1 MQSTHL
7 PDSWVESLFGK
18 LAALYGDQFLRKW
31 EHVPKS
37 DLLQVWAEGLGP
49 YADDGEHRGQRLKWA
64 LAQLR
69 DNNPFPP
76 SLPEFI
82 ALVRQAPRPEVP
94 ALPAPKVAP
103 EVASPRA
110 DEMAKAVKR
119 ITSKQRDFLD
129 WAKRADLVPSIPGS
143 AWESKLIEGARDDQR
158 CMEILLGHVSAGVR
172 FSARVHAF
180 LHPEEANA

>member
-1 MQSTHL
+1 MPTTASN
-7 PDSWVESLFGK
+7 
-18 LAALYGDQFLRKW
+18 
-31 EHVPKS
+31 
-37 DLLQVWAEGLGP
+37 
-49 YADDGEHRGQRLKWA
+49 RGQRLKWA

-94 ALPAPKVAP
+94 ALPSPKVAP
-103 EVASPRA
+103 EVASQRA
-110 DEMAKAVKR
+110 DEMAQTVKR
-119 ITSKQRDFLD
+119 ITSKQRDYLD

-143 AWESKLIEGARDDQR
+143 AWESKLIEFARDDHR
-158 CMEILLGHVSAGVR
+158 GMEVLLGHVAAGVK
-172 FSARVHAF
+172 FSNRVHAF

>member
-7 PDSWVESLFGK
+7 PASWVESLFGK

-31 EHVPKS
+31 EHVPKA
-37 DLLQVWAEGLGP
+37 DLLQTWAEGLGP
-49 YADDGEHRGQRLKWA
+49 YADEGEHRGQRLKWA

-82 ALVRQAPRPEVP
+82 ALVRQSPRPEVP

-103 EVASPRA
+103 EVASQRA
-110 DEMAKAVKR
+110 DEMAQTVKR
-119 ITSKQRDFLD
+119 ITSKQRDYLD

-143 AWESKLIEGARDDQR
+143 TWESKLIEFARDDQR
-158 CMEILLGHVSAGVR
+158 GMEVLLAHVAAGVK
-172 FSARVHAF
+172 FSNRVHAF
-180 LHPEEANA
+180 LHPEASDA

>member
-1 MQSTHL
+1 MQSMRL

-31 EHVPKS
+31 EHVPKA
-37 DLLQVWAEGLGP
+37 DLLQTWAEGLGP
-49 YADDGEHRGQRLKWA
+49 YADDGEHRGMRLKWA
-64 LAQLR
+64 LSQLR

-103 EVASPRA
+103 EVASQRA
-110 DEMAKAVKR
+110 DEMAQTVKR
-119 ITSKQRDFLD
+119 ITSKQRDYLD
-129 WAKRADLVPSIPGS
+129 WATRADLVPNIPGS
-143 AWESKLIEGARDDQR
+143 AWESKLIEFARDDQR
-158 CMEILLGHVSAGVR
+158 GMEILLGHVLDGVR
-172 FSARVHAF
+172 FSARVNSF

>member
-7 PDSWVESLFGK
+7 PASWVESLFGK

-31 EHVPKS
+31 EHVPKA
-37 DLLQVWAEGLGP
+37 DLLQTWAEGLGP
-49 YADDGEHRGQRLKWA
+49 YADDGEHRGMRLKWA
-64 LAQLR
+64 LSQLR

-103 EVASPRA
+103 EVAHQRA
-110 DEMAKAVKR
+110 DEMAQAVKR
-119 ITSKQRDFLD
+119 ITSKQRDYLD

-143 AWESKLIEGARDDQR
+143 AWESKLIEFARDDQR
-158 CMEILLGHVSAGVR
+158 GMTILRDHVAAGVK
-172 FSARVHAF
+172 FSNRVHAF
-180 LHPEEANA
+180 LHPEASDA

>member
-1 MQSTHL
+1 MQSMRL

-31 EHVPKS
+31 EHVHKA
-37 DLLQVWAEGLGP
+37 DLVQTWAEGLGP
-49 YADDGEHRGQRLKWA
+49 YADDGEHRGMRLKWA

-103 EVASPRA
+103 EVASQRA

-143 AWESKLIEGARDDQR
+143 AWESKLIEFARDDQR
-158 CMEILLGHVSAGVR
+158 GLDILLDHVDAGVKL
-172 FSARVHAF
+172 SARVHAF
-180 LHPEEANA
+180 LHPEEADA

>member
-7 PDSWVESLFGK
+7 PASWVESLFGK

-31 EHVPKS
+31 EHVPKA
-37 DLLQVWAEGLGP
+37 DLLQTWAEGLGP

-94 ALPAPKVAP
+94 ALPAPKVSP
-103 EVASPRA
+103 EVAHQRA
-110 DEMAKAVKR
+110 EEMAQAVRK
-119 ITSKQRDFLD
+119 IAAKQVDGLA
-129 WAKRADLVPSIPGS
+129 WARRADLAPKIPGS
-143 AWESKLIEGARDDQR
+143 AWESHLIAFARDDER
-158 CMEILLGHVSAGVR
+158 GMEILREHVENGIR
-172 FSARVHAF
+172 FSERVYV
-180 LHPEEANA
+180 LLNPEAADA

>member
-7 PDSWVESLFGK
+7 PASWVESLFGK

-31 EHVPKS
+31 EHVPKA
-37 DLLQVWAEGLGP
+37 DLLRTWAEGLGP
-49 YADDGEHRGQRLKWA
+49 YADDGEHRGMRLKWA
-64 LAQLR
+64 LSQLR

-103 EVASPRA
+103 EVASQRA
-110 DEMAKAVKR
+110 DEMAQTVKR
-119 ITSKQRDFLD
+119 ITSKQRDYLD

-143 AWESKLIEGARDDQR
+143 TWESKLIEFARDDQR
-158 CMEILLGHVSAGVR
+158 GMDILRDHVAAGVK
-172 FSARVHAF
+172 FSNRVHAF
-180 LHPEEANA
+180 LHPEASDA